1 MGLIIG
7 FDFIYFFFVLF
18 YFFKFHSCLFIYFF
32 FCFNLDCFSNLI
44 CGEIN
49 SIKCAWREAWTSG
62 SVPPNVHFFS
72 RAFQSVVLSV
82 NLSLFCALWP
92 AVRCLDIIE
101 THVTSKSFNF
111 TSSLKFPFQ
120 PRLKTFFKQQSMQ
133 SSIINQNVCYKPS
146 VLNYLPW

>member
-7 FDFIYFFFVLF
+7 FDFIYFFFRPLLLLQISF
-18 YFFKFHSCLFIYFF
+18 LFIHLFF

-72 RAFQSVVLSV
+72 RAFQSVVFSV

-120 PRLKTFFKQQSMQ
+120 SRLKTFFKQQSMQ
-133 SSIINQNVCYKPS
+133 ISIINQNVCYKPS